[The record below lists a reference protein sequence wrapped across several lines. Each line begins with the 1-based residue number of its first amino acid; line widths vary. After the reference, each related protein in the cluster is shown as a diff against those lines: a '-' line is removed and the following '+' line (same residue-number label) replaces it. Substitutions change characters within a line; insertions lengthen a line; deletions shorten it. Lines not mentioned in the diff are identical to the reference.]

1 MRFNV
6 CSDTIQKRRQLLI
19 VFQPI
24 FSFLTSSTMSTFQH
38 CRPVNPVG
46 LVKSKKYE
54 MKGTDT
60 VCINIKLIDLSTLS
74 TVSIADLS
82 NLSYKIHDTMALL
95 EKP

>member
-1 MRFNV
+1 MCV
-6 CSDTIQKRRQLLI
+6 LTCAVTIQKRRQLLI

-54 MKGTDT
+54 MTVTDT
-60 VCINIKLIDLSTLS
+60 VLINIKLDALTELVNHYANRTLI
-74 TVSIADLS
+74 VSRAKD
-82 NLSYKIHDTMALL
+82 YT
-95 EKP
+95 